1 MPSRLLNLNE
11 LSGYTQANPYSV
23 PFGGFS
29 RFPSLTENQKAQL
42 RRMVEGFQVSPGP
55 LTESEKAMWE
65 SMGRRFERAPVEAI
79 ENLTPEQRQEFLGAI
94 LPDRPIDSIPD
105 PRFTQGMT
113 PVAPTLRDRLEMFA
127 SDAFGSDPR
136 GRRRQDTFRNTVDV
150 LDPGF
155 QILSDAH
162 SAFGRGDY
170 LSSAVQGGLGAL
182 GVVPGVGPA
191 VRTAGRAWAKNQKPL
206 ADFIARQD
214 VIAKP
219 ELFGGVLG
227 GQFTKYARTDASPA
241 ARRRDAM
248 RLAALEEVGPSQF
261 GEGGFRLGEL
271 GTEGIVAPIQRP
283 IIKPE
288 EFMGRQITPVF
299 GDRSPIRQLTKIGGV
314 PLDRIV
320 EAQGGPGFPLTFGG
334 WASNR
339 QAASNVYN
347 TAVDAAR
354 FDDNPVGIYAGM
366 GAESLPFTNA
376 TVESMLAQLEAIGI
390 PKATIADFN
399 RSVRNTEVK
408 KDGKVTK
415 PFKNFIGLDNPD
427 VLDQLLGR
435 GEFIGQSADMR
446 KAVVAEMGKA
456 ERRMQGFPV
465 YSDVESALTMRELAN
480 INTGDAGFSLF
491 GINPRA
497 GLTDETFHHT
507 YDTRIPGQ
515 SYGGFAAP
523 VSSRTMFPKSYELL
537 DQAKN
542 KYGQVLTEGQKRGTL
557 QLGQFHETV
566 DQQWVD
572 TVSEAIEQ
580 GNPYTAD
587 VSQGFKF
594 PSESPFGRGR
604 AVRSTAEQIPGAGTG
619 HMEGITRAD
628 PEVREQY
635 SNITNWMTEGG
646 RDALYQAQ
654 GMPVEQSVFGRGLY
668 EPHGLPAETNP
679 MIVGRPIT
687 TDMQAVRATEAARA
701 YVDAQ
706 NAGAA
711 HRILPLT
718 ETKPAER
725 VDLDINVAG
734 IDMTEEQMIAIR
746 DIGKKHGYFP
756 IDSGDRLIL
765 KNFDE
770 NRPGAMAANSR
781 LGESD
786 RAKVQAEIRSVIP
799 DAQLSRQ
806 LVDSD
811 TAYVEY
817 QELFKEALAGKRGVT
832 ENMFSILNERPDVR
846 ASIEPVV
853 KRKARDNLAR
863 DANAEKTLGYK
874 RRPDVTRALEI
885 LVDKGFDGLEAA
897 LKSKAVLPAV
907 AATILAPSFLDNRQ
921 DR

>member
-1 MPSRLLNLNE
+1 MPNRLLNLDE
-11 LSGYTQANPYSV
+11 LAGYTQANPYAV
-23 PFGGFS
+23 PFGG
-29 RFPSLTENQKAQL
+29 
-42 RRMVEGFQVSPGP
+42 SPELSAAALSDLLPG
-55 LTESEKAMWE
+55 
-65 SMGRRFERAPVEAI
+65 
-79 ENLTPEQRQEFLGAI
+79 LTPEQQARLLEAI
-94 LPDRPIDSIPD
+94 SPQ
-105 PRFTQGMT
+105 RFDT
-113 PVAPTLRDRLEMFA
+113 PTVPKMYDYIGPATSRPTLRDRAEDL
-127 SDAFGSDPR
+127 SLSVFGSDPR
-136 GRRRQDTFRNTVDV
+136 GRRRTATMLDTLDV

-155 QILSDAH
+155 MLASESARNFNEGD
-162 SAFGRGDY
+162 AFGGTQNM
-170 LSSAVQGGLGAL
+170 LLAGL
-182 GVVPGVGPA
+182 GVVPA
-191 VRTAGRAWAKNQKPL
+191 TRATARSAAKQFKNLKQRPG
-206 ADFIARQD
+206 ADFVRSQD
-214 VIAKP
+214 VLANP
-219 ELFGGVLG
+219 DLFGGTEG
-227 GQFTKYARTDASPA
+227 AQFTKYRTELSSPA

-248 RLAALEEVGPSQF
+248 RLKALEEISPAQF
-261 GEGGFRLGEL
+261 GVGGFRFGEY
-271 GTEGIVAPIQRP
+271 GTEGIVAPITRP
-283 IIKPE
+283 IVKPE
-288 EFMGRQITPVF
+288 DFMGRQITPVF
-299 GDRSPIRQLTKIGGV
+299 GDRSPIRQLTKIGGI

-320 EAQGGPGFPLTFGG
+320 EAQGGPNFPAMFGG

-339 QAASNVYN
+339 EAASNVYN
-347 TAVDAAR
+347 TAIDASR
-354 FDDNPVGIYAGM
+354 FDDNPVGIYSGM
-366 GAESLPFTNA
+366 GPDSLPFTNA

-390 PKATIADFN
+390 PQATVADFN
-399 RSVRNTEVK
+399 KSIRNTKVK

-415 PFKNFIGLDNPD
+415 PYQNFVGLDNPE

-435 GEFIGQSADMR
+435 GEFIGQSSDMR
-446 KAVVAEMGKA
+446 KAVVAEMSKA
-456 ERRMQGFPV
+456 ERRAQGFPV

-497 GLTDETFHHT
+497 GLSDEPFHNT
-507 YDTRIPGQ
+507 YDTRLPGEY
-515 SYGGFAAP
+515 YGGFAGP
-523 VSSRTMFPKSYELL
+523 VSNRTTFPKSYELL

-542 KYGQVLTEGQKRGTL
+542 KYGEFLTEPQKRGTL
-557 QLGQFHETV
+557 AMGQFHETV

-572 TVSEAIEQ
+572 TMSEAIE
-580 GNPYTAD
+580 NSAPYTQD
-587 VSQGFKF
+587 VAQGFRF

-619 HMEGITRAD
+619 HLEGITRAD
-628 PEVREQY
+628 PRVREEY
-635 SNITNWMTEGG
+635 SNKANWMTEGG

-668 EPHGLPAETNP
+668 EPDGFPAETNP
-679 MIVGRPIT
+679 MTVGRPIT

-718 ETKPAER
+718 DTKPSER

-765 KNFDE
+765 KNFDDS
-770 NRPGAMAANSR
+770 RPGAMAENSR

-806 LVDSD
+806 LVDSE
-811 TAYVEY
+811 TAYVDY
-817 QELFKEALAGKRGVT
+817 QELFKEALAGERGVT

-846 ASIEPVV
+846 ASIEPEV
-853 KRKARDNLAR
+853 RLKARDNLIR
-863 DANAEKTLGYK
+863 DADAEKTLGYK

-885 LVDKGFDGLEAA
+885 LADKGFDGLEAA

-907 AATILAPSFLDNRQ
+907 AATILAPSFLDNR
-921 DR
+921 RGR

>member
-1 MPSRLLNLNE
+1 M
-11 LSGYTQANPYSV
+11 TT
-23 PFGGFS
+23 PFQSSAFG
-29 RFPSLTENQKAQL
+29 A
-42 RRMVEGFQVSPGP
+42 
-55 LTESEKAMWE
+55 
-65 SMGRRFERAPVEAI
+65 
-79 ENLTPEQRQEFLGAI
+79 LTPEQQARLLEAISLQRLNTPTVPKIYDHISPARRTLGQKAY
-94 LPDRPIDSIPD
+94 D
-105 PRFTQGMT
+105 FG
-113 PVAPTLRDRLEMFA
+113 V
-127 SDAFGSDPR
+127 DAFGSDST
-136 GRRRQDTFRNTVDV
+136 GRRRAGTMMDTLDV
-150 LDPGF
+150 VDPGF
-155 QILSDAH
+155 MLASEAARNFNENDV
-162 SAFGRGDY
+162 FGGTQNM
-170 LSSAVQGGLGAL
+170 LLAGL
-182 GVVPGVGPA
+182 GVVPA
-191 VRTAGRAWAKNQKPL
+191 TRATARSAAKQFKNLKQRPG
-206 ADFIARQD
+206 ADFVRSQD
-214 VIAKP
+214 VLANP
-219 ELFGGVLG
+219 DLFGGTEG
-227 GQFTKYARTDASPA
+227 AQFTRYSNELLSPA

-248 RLAALEEVGPSQF
+248 RLKALEEISPAQF
-261 GEGGFRLGEL
+261 GVGGFKFGEY

-299 GDRSPIRQLTKIGGV
+299 GDRSPIRQLTKIGGI
-314 PLDRIV
+314 PLNRTV
-320 EAQGGPGFPLTFGG
+320 EAQGGPNFPAMFGG

-339 QAASNVYN
+339 EAASNVYN
-347 TAVDAAR
+347 TAIDASR
-354 FDDNPVGIYAGM
+354 FDDNPVGIYSGM
-366 GAESLPFTNA
+366 GPDSLPFTNA

-390 PKATIADFN
+390 PQATIADFN
-399 RSVRNTEVK
+399 KSIRNTKVK

-415 PFKNFIGLDNPD
+415 PYQNFVGLDNPE

-446 KAVVAEMGKA
+446 KAVVAEMSKA
-456 ERRMQGFPV
+456 ERRVQGFPV

-497 GLTDETFHHT
+497 GLSDEPFHNT
-507 YDTRIPGQ
+507 YDTRLPGEY
-515 SYGGFAAP
+515 YGGFAGP
-523 VSSRTMFPKSYELL
+523 VSNRTTFPKSYELL
-537 DQAKN
+537 DKAKN
-542 KYGQVLTEGQKRGTL
+542 KFGEFLTEPQKRGTL
-557 QLGQFHETV
+557 AMGQFHETV

-572 TVSEAIEQ
+572 TMSEAIE
-580 GNPYTAD
+580 NSAPYTQD
-587 VSQGFKF
+587 VAQGFRF

-619 HMEGITRAD
+619 HLEGITRAD
-628 PEVREQY
+628 PRVREEY
-635 SNITNWMTEGG
+635 SNVTNWMTEGG

-668 EPHGLPAETNP
+668 TPEGFPAETNP
-679 MIVGRPIT
+679 MTVGRPIT

-718 ETKPAER
+718 DTKPSER
-725 VDLDINVAG
+725 VDLDVNVAG
-734 IDMTEEQMIAIR
+734 KDMTQEQMVAINDIA
-746 DIGKKHGYFP
+746 GKHGYFA

-765 KNFDE
+765 KNFDDS
-770 NRPGAMAANSR
+770 RPGAMAENSR

-806 LVDSD
+806 LVDSE
-811 TAYVEY
+811 TAYVDY

-846 ASIEPVV
+846 ASIEPAV
-853 KRKARDNLAR
+853 RTKARDNLAR
-863 DANAEKTLGYK
+863 DSEAEKTSDFK

-885 LVDKGFDGLEAA
+885 LADKGFDGLEAA

-921 DR
+921 GR